1 MSDITLFYD
10 HDCICRWKWKRRWRR
25 RKFESGNRSYNWP
38 GSSYQGVRVTVVD
51 ATSGAIICNP
61 VDFTNK
67 NIASI
72 AGRIIH
78 FGKVSKI
85 QYRNGASLTPQSSG
99 YVYYAPTNA
108 MPPVVSSNSNP
119 ASIAAIKRYFCSE
132 GAASMVANRTG
143 IDVTSLTDGT
153 YKLVIEPVIY
163 LIYNHLYYA
172 MTTTVSRTLQPY
184 VRR

>member
-1 MSDITLFYD
+1 MRKVLSCLFLCLILLCSTTMTAFAD
-10 HDCICRWKWKRRWRR
+10 
-25 RKFESGNRSYNWP
+25 GNGNVDGGGGNLNQGTEAYNWP

-85 QYRNGASLTPQSSG
+85 QYRNVHHLHRKVQDM
-99 YVYYAPTNA
+99 YIMRQQ
-108 MPPVVSSNSNP
+108 MPC
-119 ASIAAIKRYFCSE
+119 R
-132 GAASMVANRTG
+132 
-143 IDVTSLTDGT
+143 
-153 YKLVIEPVIY
+153 
-163 LIYNHLYYA
+163 
-172 MTTTVSRTLQPY
+172 Q
-184 VRR
+184 